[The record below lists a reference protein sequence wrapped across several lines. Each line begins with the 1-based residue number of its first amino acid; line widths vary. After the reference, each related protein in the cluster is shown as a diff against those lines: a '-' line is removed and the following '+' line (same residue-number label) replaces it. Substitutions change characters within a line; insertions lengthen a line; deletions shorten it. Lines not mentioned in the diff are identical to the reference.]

1 MTSAAVPTSQ
11 RAHRAPVARRPVG
24 RVAVIGDHVAWLSP
38 RVTRRDRWL
47 ARMLAEHK
55 VLTSTQIAEL
65 AFPSEHAARARLVA
79 LYRCR
84 VVDRFQPY
92 TSRGAA
98 QYHYVLDT
106 AGATLLAQEDGID
119 PRELRRWHED
129 AIAIAD
135 SLRLAHT
142 VAANGFFTALVGAA
156 RRPGDT
162 RPGARLDAWW
172 PEDRCARHFAEHV
185 RPDGYGRWTE
195 PDSRGG
201 TGELEFFTEID
212 MGTEVHT
219 RLAGKLVGYAAL
231 AAATGITTPV
241 LFAFRTT
248 TREAHARRSLAAA
261 LARLDEPDTVPVATA
276 AADYHPPPEHSPT
289 GSVQGV
295 AGPAGPVWLPV
306 HPDRPRG
313 WSEAS
318 GRVRL
323 AQLPAQWPQL
333 LPPTP
338 TTPAPPAGLAGS
350 AAVAGIPDSRA
361 AGRPRLAPP
370 PPMPP
375 GTNGATEP
383 GDRAW

>member
-1 MTSAAVPTSQ
+1 MTSAAVPTPQ

-24 RVAVIGDHVAWLSP
+24 RVAVTGDHVARLAP
-38 RVTRRDRWL
+38 RLTRRDRWL

-55 VLTSTQIAEL
+55 VLTATQIAEL
-65 AFPSEHAARARLVA
+65 AFPSEHAARSRLVA
-79 LYRCR
+79 LYRWR
-84 VVDRFQPY
+84 LVDRFQPY

-106 AGATLLAQEDGID
+106 AGAILLAQEDGID

-129 AIAIAD
+129 AIGIAG

-142 VAANGFFTALVGAA
+142 VAANGFFTALVAAA
-156 RRPGDT
+156 RRPGGP
-162 RPGARLDAWW
+162 RPGSRLEAWW

-195 PDSRGG
+195 PDSRSG

-219 RLAGKLVGYAAL
+219 RLAGKLAGYAAL

-241 LFAFRTT
+241 LFVFRTT

-261 LARLDEPDTVPVATA
+261 LARLDEPDAVPIATA
-276 AADYHPPPEHSPT
+276 AADYHPPSSAP
-289 GSVQGV
+289 GA

-306 HPDRPRG
+306 HSDRPTRR
-313 WSEAS
+313 SQAP

-323 AQLPAQWPQL
+323 AQLTTRWPQL
-333 LPPTP
+333 PPPTP
-338 TTPAPPAGLAGS
+338 AVPAPPTGTAGS
-350 AAVAGIPDSRA
+350 AAVTGIPDTRV

-375 GTNGATEP
+375 ATTSAIKP
-383 GDRAW
+383 A